1 MDVCIMMRRLNKT
14 TPRNKLD
21 GEEAPE
27 HDDEVE
33 QEEEVPEEEEQPHY
47 TTYNDIFELEGN
59 IINMNNLANNLR
71 DTAYNLSQQFAL
83 WNRHGHDGT
92 HYPPPQ

>member
-1 MDVCIMMRRLNKT
+1 MVDMLFISLERNAPTPLLYLTIYSLSRMDVCIMMRRLNKT

-33 QEEEVPEEEEQPHY
+33 
-47 TTYNDIFELEGN
+47 
-59 IINMNNLANNLR
+59 
-71 DTAYNLSQQFAL
+71 
-83 WNRHGHDGT
+83 
-92 HYPPPQ
+92 

>member
-33 QEEEVPEEEEQPHY
+33 QEEEVPEVRNKKSSPTTPH
-47 TTYNDIFELEGN
+47 TMTY
-59 IINMNNLANNLR
+59 
-71 DTAYNLSQQFAL
+71 LSL
-83 WNRHGHDGT
+83 KVT
-92 HYPPPQ
+92 SST